1 MWRLTANGNDPAAG
15 LVLRMPRAE
24 QVEDERDHKNCPS
37 ADGGPPDCVG
47 EVMHIRAY
55 HPKGDGGRYQEC
67 RDGKDKTQW
76 AWHSRGHRGE

>member
-1 MWRLTANGNDPAAG
+1 
-15 LVLRMPRAE
+15 
-24 QVEDERDHKNCPS
+24 
-37 ADGGPPDCVG
+37 
-47 EVMHIRAY
+47 MHIRAY